1 MILLQANKTIHC
13 VNHYINSLIYLPK
26 INRIVALITRT
37 NDCNV
42 SVYMTAA
49 KPSGNKINCKNKSLF
64 LLFKYDYISNNVPT
78 NYCLFSKLNKQSKY
92 WWNGFAFFLAE
103 RN

>member
-1 MILLQANKTIHC
+1 MDGRQQQYSTERIRNHTEMILLQSNKTIHC

-49 KPSGNKINCKNKSLF
+49 KPSGNKINCKNKSC
-64 LLFKYDYISNNVPT
+64 V
-78 NYCLFSKLNKQSKY
+78 
-92 WWNGFAFFLAE
+92 FAF
-103 RN
+103 